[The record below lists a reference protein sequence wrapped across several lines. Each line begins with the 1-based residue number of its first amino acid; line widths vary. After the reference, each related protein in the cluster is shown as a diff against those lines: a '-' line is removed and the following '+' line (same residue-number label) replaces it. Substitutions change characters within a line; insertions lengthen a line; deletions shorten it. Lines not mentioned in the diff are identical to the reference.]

1 LEWNRGEGNV
11 EFFCKEF
18 SHFQNPVQNVLATR
32 MILAADRWNPTVA
45 KSSHVWVLKRIERF
59 FFGSQDIQA
68 AIALHRRGVCSGGDR
83 DSRNHVG
90 TVSTCPAASLF
101 QPSATTAAAQFSTS
115 FYSAILSE

>member
-18 SHFQNPVQNVLATR
+18 SHFQNPVQNVL
-32 MILAADRWNPTVA
+32 A